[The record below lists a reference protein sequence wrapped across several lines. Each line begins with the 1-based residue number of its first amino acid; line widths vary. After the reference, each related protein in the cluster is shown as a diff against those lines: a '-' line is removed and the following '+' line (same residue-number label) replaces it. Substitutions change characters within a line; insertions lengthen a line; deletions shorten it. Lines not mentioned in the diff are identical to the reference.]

1 MRYGIISDI
10 HSNLEAFEKVLDVL
24 SKEKIDRY
32 VCVGDIVGYGA
43 DPKACIE
50 ITKDLNPL
58 VVVGNHDSACV
69 GKTSLSYF
77 NPRAKEAV
85 IWTKDVLEPMY
96 IAYLNTLD
104 LVLEEEGAFTLVHGT
119 LEDPESFNYMVDRF
133 LAKQSFEKMHTQLLF
148 VGHSHIPGI
157 FELKNN
163 KIRYFLK
170 PKIKLSTGV
179 SYIVNAGSVGQPR
192 DGDNRACFV
201 IYDTDKNTIEI
212 NRVEYDMDSAQ
223 KKILE
228 KGLPSALAYR
238 LTKGV

>member
-1 MRYGIISDI
+1 
-10 HSNLEAFEKVLDVL
+10 
-24 SKEKIDRY
+24 
-32 VCVGDIVGYGA
+32 
-43 DPKACIE
+43 
-50 ITKDLNPL
+50 
-58 VVVGNHDSACV
+58 
-69 GKTSLSYF
+69 
-77 NPRAKEAV
+77 
-85 IWTKDVLEPMY
+85 
-96 IAYLNTLD
+96 
-104 LVLEEEGAFTLVHGT
+104 
-119 LEDPESFNYMVDRF
+119 PESFNYMVDRF